1 MPRHEQFDTN
11 DVLMRA
17 MNLFWRQGYQATSMT
32 DLAKVMGL
40 GRASIYN
47 EFGNKHGLFVRAL
60 RHYDKV
66 WRENWL
72 ADLTKSSSPRQAILD
87 VFEAAIDACLADG
100 SRDGCLLINTA
111 LELSPHDPEVAD
123 IVTRAFTEMEAFFRT
138 SVERGKALGEIRR
151 HGRRREDRERSSR
164 SVHRLARAGAESSG
178 RTVAAFDHAAGG
190 RSGAAGRDLIRR
202 SGKSNSTGSTA
213 SDPWAR
219 TTRNRGFGVRCLA
232 SCVFVM
238 E

>member
-1 MPRHEQFDTN
+1 MPRHEQFDTD
-11 DVLMRA
+11 DVLMKA

-138 SVERGKALGEIRR
+138 SVERGKALGEIR
-151 HGRRREDRERSSR
+151 D
-164 SVHRLARAGAESSG
+164 
-178 RTVAAFDHAAGG
+178 TVAEERTASALLGLFIGLRVLV
-190 RSGAAGRDLIRR
+190 RSRPEEPLLRSIMQQTEDLVPRGAAQ
-202 SGKSNSTGSTA
+202 SGGPGS
-213 SDPWAR
+213 PIQ
-219 TTRNRGFGVRCLA
+219 
-232 SCVFVM
+232 
-238 E
+238 

>member
-1 MPRHEQFDTN
+1 MPRHEQFDTD

-17 MNLFWRQGYQATSMT
+17 MNLFWRQGYRATSMT

-40 GRASIYN
+40 GRASIYS

-138 SVERGKALGEIRR
+138 SVERGKALGEIR
-151 HGRRREDRERSSR
+151 D
-164 SVHRLARAGAESSG
+164 
-178 RTVAAFDHAAGG
+178 TVAEE
-190 RSGAAGRDLIRR
+190 R
-202 SGKSNSTGSTA
+202 TA
-213 SDPWAR
+213 SALLGLFIGLRVLVRSRPEEPLLRSIMQQAEDLVP
-219 TTRNRGFGVRCLA
+219 RGA
-232 SCVFVM
+232 T
-238 E
+238 

>member
-138 SVERGKALGEIRR
+138 SVERGKALGEIR
-151 HGRRREDRERSSR
+151 D
-164 SVHRLARAGAESSG
+164 
-178 RTVAAFDHAAGG
+178 TVAEE
-190 RSGAAGRDLIRR
+190 R
-202 SGKSNSTGSTA
+202 TA
-213 SDPWAR
+213 SALLGLFIGLRVLVRSRPEEPLLRSIMQQAEDLVP
-219 TTRNRGFGVRCLA
+219 RGA
-232 SCVFVM
+232 T
-238 E
+238 

>member
-1 MPRHEQFDTN
+1 MPRHEQFDTD
-11 DVLMRA
+11 DVLMKA
-17 MNLFWRQGYQATSMT
+17 MNLFWRQGYKATSMT

-47 EFGNKHGLFVRAL
+47 KFDNKHGLFVRAL

-72 ADLTKSSSPRQAILD
+72 ADLTKSSSPREAILD
-87 VFEAAIDACLADG
+87 VFEAAIDACLVDG

-138 SVERGKALGEIRR
+138 SVERGKALGEIR
-151 HGRRREDRERSSR
+151 D
-164 SVHRLARAGAESSG
+164 
-178 RTVAAFDHAAGG
+178 TVAEERTASALLGLFIGLRVLV
-190 RSGAAGRDLIRR
+190 RSRPEEPLLRSIMQQAEDLVPRGAAQ
-202 SGKSNSTGSTA
+202 SGG
-213 SDPWAR
+213 P
-219 TTRNRGFGVRCLA
+219 GIPIQ
-232 SCVFVM
+232 
-238 E
+238 

>member
-1 MPRHEQFDTN
+1 MPRHEQFDTD

-17 MNLFWRQGYQATSMT
+17 MNLFWRQGYRATSMT

-40 GRASIYN
+40 SRASIYN
-47 EFGNKHGLFVRAL
+47 EFPSKHALFVRAL

-72 ADLTKSSSPRQAILD
+72 ADLTKSSSPREAILD

-138 SVERGKALGEIRR
+138 SVERGKALGEIRDSVA
-151 HGRRREDRERSSR
+151 EER
-164 SVHRLARAGAESSG
+164 
-178 RTVAAFDHAAGG
+178 
-190 RSGAAGRDLIRR
+190 
-202 SGKSNSTGSTA
+202 TA
-213 SDPWAR
+213 SALLGLFIGLR
-219 TTRNRGFGVRCLA
+219 VLVRSRPEEPLLRSIMQQA
-232 SCVFVM
+232 EDLVPRDAT
-238 E
+238 

>member
-1 MPRHEQFDTN
+1 MPRHEQFDTD

-17 MNLFWRQGYQATSMT
+17 MNLFWRQGYRATSMT
-32 DLAKVMGL
+32 DLEKVMGL
-40 GRASIYN
+40 GRANIYS

-72 ADLTKSSSPRQAILD
+72 ADLTKSSSPREAILD
-87 VFEAAIDACLADG
+87 VFEVAIDACLADG

-138 SVERGKALGEIRR
+138 SVERGKALGEIR
-151 HGRRREDRERSSR
+151 D
-164 SVHRLARAGAESSG
+164 
-178 RTVAAFDHAAGG
+178 TVAEE
-190 RSGAAGRDLIRR
+190 R
-202 SGKSNSTGSTA
+202 TA
-213 SDPWAR
+213 SALLGLFIGLR
-219 TTRNRGFGVRCLA
+219 VLVRSRPEEPLLRSIMQQA
-232 SCVFVM
+232 EDLVPRDAT
-238 E
+238 

>member
-1 MPRHEQFDTN
+1 MPRHEQFDTD

-40 GRASIYN
+40 RRASIYS

-138 SVERGKALGEIRR
+138 SVERGKALGEIR
-151 HGRRREDRERSSR
+151 G
-164 SVHRLARAGAESSG
+164 
-178 RTVAAFDHAAGG
+178 TVAEE
-190 RSGAAGRDLIRR
+190 R
-202 SGKSNSTGSTA
+202 TA
-213 SDPWAR
+213 SALLGLFIGLRVLVRSRPEEPLLRSIMQQAEDLVP
-219 TTRNRGFGVRCLA
+219 RGA
-232 SCVFVM
+232 T
-238 E
+238 

>member
-1 MPRHEQFDTN
+1 MPRHEQFDTE

-47 EFGNKHGLFVRAL
+47 EFGSKHGLFVRAL

-72 ADLTKSSSPRQAILD
+72 ADLTKSSSPREAILD

-111 LELSPHDPEVAD
+111 LELLPHDPEVAD

-138 SVERGKALGEIRR
+138 SVERGKALGEIR
-151 HGRRREDRERSSR
+151 D
-164 SVHRLARAGAESSG
+164 
-178 RTVAAFDHAAGG
+178 TVAEE
-190 RSGAAGRDLIRR
+190 R
-202 SGKSNSTGSTA
+202 TA
-213 SDPWAR
+213 STLLSLFIGLRVLVRSRPEEPLLRSIMQQAEDLVP
-219 TTRNRGFGVRCLA
+219 RGTI
-232 SCVFVM
+232 
-238 E
+238 

>member
-1 MPRHEQFDTN
+1 MPRHEQFDTD

-40 GRASIYN
+40 GRASIYS

-72 ADLTKSSSPRQAILD
+72 ADLTKSSSPREAILD
-87 VFEAAIDACLADG
+87 VFEAAIDACLAGG

-111 LELSPHDPEVAD
+111 LEFSPHDPEVAD

-138 SVERGKALGEIRR
+138 SVERGKALGEIR
-151 HGRRREDRERSSR
+151 D
-164 SVHRLARAGAESSG
+164 
-178 RTVAAFDHAAGG
+178 TVAEE
-190 RSGAAGRDLIRR
+190 R
-202 SGKSNSTGSTA
+202 TA
-213 SDPWAR
+213 SALLGLFIGLRVLVRSRPEEPLLRSIMRQAEDLVP
-219 TTRNRGFGVRCLA
+219 RGA
-232 SCVFVM
+232 T
-238 E
+238 

>member
-1 MPRHEQFDTN
+1 MPRRKRFDTD
-11 DVLMRA
+11 DVLMKA
-17 MNLFWRQGYQATSMT
+17 MDLFWRQGYQATSME

-40 GRASIYN
+40 SRASIYN
-47 EFGNKHGLFVRAL
+47 EFPSKHALFVRAL

-72 ADLTKSSSPRQAILD
+72 ADLTKSSSPREAILD

-138 SVERGKALGEIRR
+138 SVERGKALGEIR
-151 HGRRREDRERSSR
+151 D
-164 SVHRLARAGAESSG
+164 
-178 RTVAAFDHAAGG
+178 TVAEE
-190 RSGAAGRDLIRR
+190 R
-202 SGKSNSTGSTA
+202 TA
-213 SDPWAR
+213 SALLGLFIGLRVLVRSRPEEPLLRSIMQQAEDLVP
-219 TTRNRGFGVRCLA
+219 RGA
-232 SCVFVM
+232 T
-238 E
+238 

>member
-1 MPRHEQFDTN
+1 MPRHEQFDTD

-40 GRASIYN
+40 GRASIYS

-72 ADLTKSSSPRQAILD
+72 ADLTKSSSPREAILD
-87 VFEAAIDACLADG
+87 VFEAAIDACLAGG

-111 LELSPHDPEVAD
+111 LEFSPHDPEVAD

-138 SVERGKALGEIRR
+138 SVERGKALGEIR
-151 HGRRREDRERSSR
+151 D
-164 SVHRLARAGAESSG
+164 
-178 RTVAAFDHAAGG
+178 TVAEE
-190 RSGAAGRDLIRR
+190 R
-202 SGKSNSTGSTA
+202 TA
-213 SDPWAR
+213 SALLGLFIGLRVLVRSRPEEPLLRSIMQQAEDLVP
-219 TTRNRGFGVRCLA
+219 RGA
-232 SCVFVM
+232 T
-238 E
+238 

>member
-1 MPRHEQFDTN
+1 MPRHEQFDTD
-11 DVLMRA
+11 DVLMKA

-32 DLAKVMGL
+32 DLAKAMGL

-47 EFGNKHGLFVRAL
+47 KFGNKHGLFVHAL

-72 ADLTKSSSPRQAILD
+72 ADLTKSSSPREAILD

-138 SVERGKALGEIRR
+138 SVERGKALGEIR
-151 HGRRREDRERSSR
+151 D
-164 SVHRLARAGAESSG
+164 
-178 RTVAAFDHAAGG
+178 TVAEE
-190 RSGAAGRDLIRR
+190 
-202 SGKSNSTGSTA
+202 KTA
-213 SDPWAR
+213 SALLGLFIGLRVLVRSRPEEPLLRSIMQQAEDLVP
-219 TTRNRGFGVRCLA
+219 RGA
-232 SCVFVM
+232 T
-238 E
+238 

>member
-1 MPRHEQFDTN
+1 MPRHEQFDTD

-17 MNLFWRQGYQATSMT
+17 MNLFWRQGYRATSMT

-40 GRASIYN
+40 GRASIYS

-72 ADLTKSSSPRQAILD
+72 ADLTKSSSPREAILD

-138 SVERGKALGEIRR
+138 SVERGKALGEIR
-151 HGRRREDRERSSR
+151 D
-164 SVHRLARAGAESSG
+164 
-178 RTVAAFDHAAGG
+178 TVAEE
-190 RSGAAGRDLIRR
+190 R
-202 SGKSNSTGSTA
+202 TA
-213 SDPWAR
+213 SALLGLFIGLRVLVRSRPEEPLLRSIMQQAEDLVP
-219 TTRNRGFGVRCLA
+219 RGA
-232 SCVFVM
+232 T
-238 E
+238 

>member
-1 MPRHEQFDTN
+1 MPRRKRFDTD
-11 DVLMRA
+11 DVLMKA
-17 MNLFWRQGYQATSMT
+17 MDLFWRQGYQATSME

-40 GRASIYN
+40 SRASIYN
-47 EFGNKHGLFVRAL
+47 EFPNKHALFVRAL

-111 LELSPHDPEVAD
+111 LELSPYDPEVAD

-138 SVERGKALGEIRR
+138 SVERGKALGEIR
-151 HGRRREDRERSSR
+151 D
-164 SVHRLARAGAESSG
+164 
-178 RTVAAFDHAAGG
+178 TVAEE
-190 RSGAAGRDLIRR
+190 R
-202 SGKSNSTGSTA
+202 TA
-213 SDPWAR
+213 SALLGLFIGLR
-219 TTRNRGFGVRCLA
+219 VLVRSRPEEPLLRSIMQQA
-232 SCVFVM
+232 EDLVPRDAT
-238 E
+238 

>member
-1 MPRHEQFDTN
+1 MPRHEQFDTD

-17 MNLFWRQGYQATSMT
+17 MNLFWRQGYRATSMT
-32 DLAKVMGL
+32 ELAKVMGL
-40 GRASIYN
+40 GRANIYR

-72 ADLTKSSSPRQAILD
+72 ADLTKSSSPREAILD

-111 LELSPHDPEVAD
+111 LELSPHDPEVED

-138 SVERGKALGEIRR
+138 SVERGKALGEIR
-151 HGRRREDRERSSR
+151 D
-164 SVHRLARAGAESSG
+164 
-178 RTVAAFDHAAGG
+178 TVAEE
-190 RSGAAGRDLIRR
+190 R
-202 SGKSNSTGSTA
+202 TA
-213 SDPWAR
+213 SALLGLFIGLRVLVRSRPEEPLLRSIMQQAEDLVP
-219 TTRNRGFGVRCLA
+219 RGA
-232 SCVFVM
+232 T
-238 E
+238 

>member
-1 MPRHEQFDTN
+1 MPRRKRFDTD
-11 DVLMRA
+11 DVLMKA
-17 MNLFWRQGYQATSMT
+17 MDLFWRQGYQATSME

-40 GRASIYN
+40 SRASIYN
-47 EFGNKHGLFVRAL
+47 EFPNKHALFVRAL

-111 LELSPHDPEVAD
+111 LELSPYDPEVAD

-138 SVERGKALGEIRR
+138 SVERGKALGEIR
-151 HGRRREDRERSSR
+151 D
-164 SVHRLARAGAESSG
+164 
-178 RTVAAFDHAAGG
+178 TVAEE
-190 RSGAAGRDLIRR
+190 R
-202 SGKSNSTGSTA
+202 TA
-213 SDPWAR
+213 SALLGLFIGLRVLVRSRPEEPLLRSIMQQAEDLVP
-219 TTRNRGFGVRCLA
+219 RGA
-232 SCVFVM
+232 T
-238 E
+238 

>member
-1 MPRHEQFDTN
+1 MPRHEQFDTD

-32 DLAKVMGL
+32 DLQKVMGL
-40 GRASIYN
+40 GRASIYR

-72 ADLTKSSSPRQAILD
+72 ADLTKSSSPREAILD

-111 LELSPHDPEVAD
+111 LELSPQDPEVAD

-138 SVERGKALGEIRR
+138 SVERGKALGEIR
-151 HGRRREDRERSSR
+151 D
-164 SVHRLARAGAESSG
+164 
-178 RTVAAFDHAAGG
+178 TVAEE
-190 RSGAAGRDLIRR
+190 R
-202 SGKSNSTGSTA
+202 TA
-213 SDPWAR
+213 SALLGLFIGLRVLVRSRPEEPLLRSIMQQAEDLVP
-219 TTRNRGFGVRCLA
+219 RGA
-232 SCVFVM
+232 T
-238 E
+238 

>member
-1 MPRHEQFDTN
+1 MPRHEQFDTD

-17 MNLFWRQGYQATSMT
+17 MNLFWRQGYRATSMT
-32 DLAKVMGL
+32 ELAKVMGL
-40 GRASIYN
+40 GRASIYR

-72 ADLTKSSSPRQAILD
+72 ADLTKSSSPREAILD

-123 IVTRAFTEMEAFFRT
+123 IVTGAFTEMEAFFRT
-138 SVERGKALGEIRR
+138 SVERGKALGEIR
-151 HGRRREDRERSSR
+151 D
-164 SVHRLARAGAESSG
+164 
-178 RTVAAFDHAAGG
+178 TVAEE
-190 RSGAAGRDLIRR
+190 
-202 SGKSNSTGSTA
+202 KTA
-213 SDPWAR
+213 SALLGLFIGLRVLVRSRPEEPLLRSIMQQAEDLVP
-219 TTRNRGFGVRCLA
+219 RGA
-232 SCVFVM
+232 T
-238 E
+238 

>member
-1 MPRHEQFDTN
+1 MPRHEQFDTD

-40 GRASIYN
+40 GRASIYS
-47 EFGNKHGLFVRAL
+47 EFGNKHGLFMRAL

-72 ADLTKSSSPRQAILD
+72 ADLTKSSSPREAILD

-123 IVTRAFTEMEAFFRT
+123 IVTGAFTEMEAFFRT
-138 SVERGKALGEIRR
+138 SVERGKALGEIR
-151 HGRRREDRERSSR
+151 D
-164 SVHRLARAGAESSG
+164 
-178 RTVAAFDHAAGG
+178 TVAEE
-190 RSGAAGRDLIRR
+190 R
-202 SGKSNSTGSTA
+202 TA
-213 SDPWAR
+213 SALLSLFIGLRVLVRSRPEEPLLRSIMQQAEDLVP
-219 TTRNRGFGVRCLA
+219 RGA
-232 SCVFVM
+232 T
-238 E
+238 

>member
-1 MPRHEQFDTN
+1 MPRHEQFDTD

-17 MNLFWRQGYQATSMT
+17 MNLFWRQGYRATSMT

-40 GRASIYN
+40 GRASIYS

-72 ADLTKSSSPRQAILD
+72 ADLTKSSSPREAILD

-138 SVERGKALGEIRR
+138 SVERGKALGEIR
-151 HGRRREDRERSSR
+151 D
-164 SVHRLARAGAESSG
+164 
-178 RTVAAFDHAAGG
+178 TVAEE
-190 RSGAAGRDLIRR
+190 R
-202 SGKSNSTGSTA
+202 TA
-213 SDPWAR
+213 SALLGLFIGLR
-219 TTRNRGFGVRCLA
+219 VLVRSRPEEPLLRSIMQQA
-232 SCVFVM
+232 EDLVPRDAT
-238 E
+238 